1 MKDHLG
7 KSILKN
13 RKTVKQQSVAAYKIW
28 KIRPHSPQSQYD
40 EGGICMIKRLQSAL
54 GGGGFYVVL
63 AACVLAAGI
72 GGYFLLTGGAEETAP
87 LQEPEEEPTQTE
99 AVSPVTDLPV
109 QTEETIQE
117 PEPEE
122 EPQPAAA
129 VSELVDDTP
138 VAAAVPKLVVAPL
151 KGEVLTAF
159 SVDQLVYS
167 ETLGDW
173 RTHDGMDIAA
183 DAGTKVLAAS
193 GGKVISV
200 TEDALMG
207 TTVVLDHGDGYQTT
221 YASLQAKPTVAKGDT
236 VTAGQVIG
244 AVGATAA
251 AESAQGPHLHFAV
264 SKDGDAVDPEAYLN
278 K

>member
-1 MKDHLG
+1 
-7 KSILKN
+7 
-13 RKTVKQQSVAAYKIW
+13 
-28 KIRPHSPQSQYD
+28 
-40 EGGICMIKRLQSAL
+40 MIKRLQSAL

-173 RTHDGMDIAA
+173 RTHDGIDISAQ
-183 DAGTKVLAAS
+183 AGTKVLAAS
-193 GGKVISV
+193 AGTVLAV
-200 TEDALMG
+200 EDDALMG
-207 TTVVLDHGDGYQTT
+207 TTVTLEHGGGYQTT
-221 YASLQAKPTVAKGDT
+221 YASLQADPAVEVGDS
-236 VTAGQVIG
+236 VSAGQIIG
-244 AVGATAA
+244 VVGTAP
-251 AESAQGPHLHFAV
+251 AEAAQGPHLHFSV
-264 SKDGDAVDPEAYLN
+264 EKDGDAVDPEAYLN

>member
-1 MKDHLG
+1 
-7 KSILKN
+7 
-13 RKTVKQQSVAAYKIW
+13 
-28 KIRPHSPQSQYD
+28 
-40 EGGICMIKRLQSAL
+40 MIKRLQSAL

-251 AESAQGPHLHFAV
+251 AESAQGPHLHFTV
-264 SKDGDAVDPEAYLN
+264 SKDGDALDPEAYLN

>member
-1 MKDHLG
+1 
-7 KSILKN
+7 
-13 RKTVKQQSVAAYKIW
+13 
-28 KIRPHSPQSQYD
+28 
-40 EGGICMIKRLQSAL
+40 MIKRLQSAL

-87 LQEPEEEPTQTE
+87 LQEPGEEPTQTE

>member
-1 MKDHLG
+1 
-7 KSILKN
+7 
-13 RKTVKQQSVAAYKIW
+13 
-28 KIRPHSPQSQYD
+28 
-40 EGGICMIKRLQSAL
+40 MIKKLKSVL

-72 GGYFLLTGGAEETAP
+72 GGYFLLAEGPEAP
-87 LQEPEEEPTQTE
+87 APEQAE
-99 AVSPVTDLPV
+99 APASLEAASPVTDMPA
-109 QTEETIQE
+109 QTA

-122 EPQPAAA
+122 PKIAEAPKPVSAAPEP
-129 VSELVDDTP
+129 VDNTP
-138 VAAAVPKLVVAPL
+138 VAAAVPKPVVSPL

-183 DAGTKVLAAS
+183 DAGTRVLAAS
-193 GGKVISV
+193 GGQVVSV

-244 AVGATAA
+244 AVGTTAA
-251 AESAQGPHLHFAV
+251 AESAQGPHLHV
-264 SKDGDAVDPEAYLN
+264 SVTKDGDAVDPEAYLN

>member
-1 MKDHLG
+1 MIKKL
-7 KSILKN
+7 
-13 RKTVKQQSVAAYKIW
+13 QSV
-28 KIRPHSPQSQYD
+28 
-40 EGGICMIKRLQSAL
+40 L
-54 GGGGFYVVL
+54 GGKGFYAVL

-72 GGYFLLTGGAEETAP
+72 GGYFLLAGGSEEPAPQQEAEEP
-87 LQEPEEEPTQTE
+87 LQT
-99 AVSPVTDLPV
+99 AAASPVTDMPA
-109 QTEETIQE
+109 QAEEPPEE
-117 PEPEE
+117 PEPVEDP
-122 EPQPAAA
+122 EPAPA
-129 VSELVDDTP
+129 VSEPVDNTP
-138 VAAAVPKLVVAPL
+138 VVAAVPKLVVSPL

-159 SVDQLVYS
+159 SVDRLVYS

-173 RTHDGMDIAA
+173 RTHDGLDIAA
-183 DAGTKVLAAS
+183 AAGTKVLAAS

-244 AVGATAA
+244 AVGTTAA
-251 AESAQGPHLHFAV
+251 AESAQGPHLHFSVA
-264 SKDGDAVDPEAYLN
+264 KDGDAVDPEAYLN

>member
-1 MKDHLG
+1 
-7 KSILKN
+7 
-13 RKTVKQQSVAAYKIW
+13 
-28 KIRPHSPQSQYD
+28 
-40 EGGICMIKRLQSAL
+40 MIKRLQSAL

-87 LQEPEEEPTQTE
+87 LQEPEEKPTQTE

>member
-1 MKDHLG
+1 
-7 KSILKN
+7 
-13 RKTVKQQSVAAYKIW
+13 
-28 KIRPHSPQSQYD
+28 
-40 EGGICMIKRLQSAL
+40 MIKRLQSAL

-87 LQEPEEEPTQTE
+87 LQEPEEVLTQTE

>member
-1 MKDHLG
+1 
-7 KSILKN
+7 
-13 RKTVKQQSVAAYKIW
+13 
-28 KIRPHSPQSQYD
+28 
-40 EGGICMIKRLQSAL
+40 MIKRLQSAL

-251 AESAQGPHLHFAV
+251 AESAQGPHLHFTV

>member
-1 MKDHLG
+1 
-7 KSILKN
+7 
-13 RKTVKQQSVAAYKIW
+13 
-28 KIRPHSPQSQYD
+28 
-40 EGGICMIKRLQSAL
+40 MIKRLQSAL

-207 TTVVLDHGDGYQTT
+207 TTVALDHGDGYQTT

>member
-1 MKDHLG
+1 
-7 KSILKN
+7 
-13 RKTVKQQSVAAYKIW
+13 
-28 KIRPHSPQSQYD
+28 
-40 EGGICMIKRLQSAL
+40 MIKKLKSVL
-54 GGGGFYVVL
+54 SGGGFYVVL

-72 GGYFLLTGGAEETAP
+72 GGYFLLAEGPEAP
-87 LQEPEEEPTQTE
+87 APEQAE
-99 AVSPVTDLPV
+99 APASLEAASPVTDMPA
-109 QTEETIQE
+109 QTA

-122 EPQPAAA
+122 PKIAEAPKPVSAAPEP
-129 VSELVDDTP
+129 VDNTP
-138 VAAAVPKLVVAPL
+138 VAAAVPKLVVSPL

-183 DAGTKVLAAS
+183 DAGTRVLAAS
-193 GGKVISV
+193 GGQVVSV

-244 AVGATAA
+244 AVGTTAA
-251 AESAQGPHLHFAV
+251 AESAQGPHLHFSV
-264 SKDGDAVDPEAYLN
+264 TKDGDAVDPEAYLN